1 MQKRDGRSIPDAAL
15 EVLRERA
22 VAMHEA
28 GNSQLAIAAA
38 LGVHKNTVHQWL
50 KGWRVAGAAALKAK
64 KRGRRH
70 EAQRLLDVG
79 QAAEVQRL
87 MTGHTPDQLELPFA
101 LWGREAVRELARA
114 RFGVTL
120 ALRTVSDDLRRLST
134 SSTSRRG
141 IGPEGPMGFTP
152 QRPIKRALERQDA
165 AIQAWLAEHDPKIA
179 ARAKA
184 EGAAIHWGDETGIS
198 NQAVHGRS
206 FAPKG
211 QTPVLRRPA
220 TRRTLSMISAV
231 TNRGTLRFMLYEG
244 ALNAGLF
251 LTFLQRLV
259 RSARGKVFLIVDNL
273 KVHKAGKVE
282 AWVTAHRDRI
292 ELFFLPAYA
301 PEHNPDEFLH
311 SDLKR
316 SLGRRPA
323 VKDKAGL
330 ESRLR
335 GYLRRLQRQPH
346 RVRAFFQAPT
356 TRYAA

>member
-1 MQKRDGRSIPDAAL
+1 MPKRDGRSIPDAAL

-70 EAQRLLDVG
+70 EAQRLLDAD
-79 QAAEVQRL
+79 QATEVQQL
-87 MTGHTPDQLELPFA
+87 MTKHAPDQLDLPFA
-101 LWGREAVRELARA
+101 LWGREAVRGLARA

-120 ALRTVSDDLRRLST
+120 ALRTVSDYLRRW
-134 SSTSRRG
+134 
-141 IGPEGPMGFTP
+141 GFTP

-165 AIQAWLAEHDPKIA
+165 AIQAWLAEHYPKIA

-184 EGAAIHWGDETGIS
+184 EGAVIHGGDETGIS

-244 ALNAGLF
+244 ALNAALF

-273 KVHKAGKVE
+273 KVHHASKVKTW
-282 AWVTAHRDRI
+282 AAANAHAI
-292 ELFFLPAYA
+292 ELFYLPAYA
-301 PEHNPDEFLH
+301 PDHNPDEYLNH
-311 SDLKR
+311 DLKQKLRQQPQPASKDELIKSTRAVLRAIQR
-316 SLGRRPA
+316 SPRRNQAYFKP
-323 VKDKAGL
+323 
-330 ESRLR
+330 
-335 GYLRRLQRQPH
+335 QP
-346 RVRAFFQAPT
+346 V
-356 TRYAA
+356 RYAA

>member
-1 MQKRDGRSIPDAAL
+1 MQKRDGRSVPDAAL

-28 GNSQLAIAAA
+28 GNAQLAIAAA
-38 LGVHKNTVHQWL
+38 LGLHKNTVYRWL
-50 KGWRVAGAAALKAK
+50 KGWRVAGSAALKAK
-64 KRGRRH
+64 KRGRRPQ
-70 EAQRLLDVG
+70 AKRLLDAN
-79 QAAEVQRL
+79 QASEVQQL
-87 MTGHTPDQLELPFA
+87 MTGHCPDQLDLPWA
-101 LWGREAVRELARA
+101 LWGREAVRDLVRV

-120 ALRTVSDDLRRLST
+120 ALRTVSDYLRRWD
-134 SSTSRRG
+134 
-141 IGPEGPMGFTP
+141 FTP

-165 AIQAWLAEHDPKIA
+165 AVQAWLAEHYPKIA

-198 NQAVHGRS
+198 NQPVYGRS

-211 QTPVLRRPA
+211 KTPVLRRPA
-220 TRRTLSMISAV
+220 TRYTLSMISAV
-231 TNRGTLRFMLYEG
+231 TNRGTLRFMLYAG
-244 ALNAGLF
+244 ALNTALF

-259 RSARGKVFLIVDNL
+259 RSAAGKLFLIVDNL
-273 KVHKAGKVE
+273 QVHKAAKVQ
-282 AWVTAHRDRI
+282 AWVAEHRERI
-292 ELFFLPAYA
+292 ELFYLPAYA

-323 VKDKAGL
+323 VRNKAAL

-335 GYLRRLQRQPH
+335 GYLRRLQRQPE

>member
-28 GNSQLAIAAA
+28 GNPQRAIAAV
-38 LGVHKNTVHQWL
+38 LGVHKNTVHPWL
-50 KGWRVAGAAALKAK
+50 KGWRVAGAAALQAK

-70 EAQRLLDVG
+70 AAQRLLDAD
-79 QAAEVQRL
+79 QATEVQQL
-87 MTGHTPDQLELPFA
+87 MIEHTPDPLDLPFA
-101 LWGREAVRELARA
+101 LWGREAGRALARA
-114 RFGVTL
+114 RCGVRL
-120 ALRTVSDDLRRLST
+120 ALRTVSDDLRRW
-134 SSTSRRG
+134 R
-141 IGPEGPMGFTP
+141 FTP
-152 QRPIKRALERQDA
+152 QRPVKRALERQDA
-165 AIQAWLAEHDPKIA
+165 AVRAWLAEHDPKIA
-179 ARAKA
+179 ARARA
-184 EGAAIHWGDETGIS
+184 EGAAIHGGDETGLS

-220 TRRTLSMISAV
+220 TRRPLSMISAV
-231 TNRGTLRFMLYEG
+231 TNRGSLRFMLYEG

-251 LTFLQRLV
+251 LIFLPRLV
-259 RSARGKVFLIVDNL
+259 RGARGKVFLIVDHL
-273 KVHKAGKVE
+273 KVHKAGKVQ
-282 AWVTAHRDRI
+282 AWVAQHRDRI
-292 ELFFLPAYA
+292 ELCFLPAYA
-301 PEHNPDEFLH
+301 PEHHPDEFLH

-323 VKDKAGL
+323 VGDKAGL

-335 GYLRRLQRQPH
+335 GYLRRLQRQPE
-346 RVRAFFQAPT
+346 RVRAFFQAPS